1 VKKRFRIITDKDV
14 AVQPDRFGE
23 CECDCDCAG
32 IGPDHRRITNG
43 DELVAANSEKISM
56 GISARRGEAEAA
68 SCRPEAQSC
77 AQNGDAITPGE

>member
-1 VKKRFRIITDKDV
+1 MKKRFRISTDKDV
-14 AVQPDRFGE
+14 VVQPDHFGE

-43 DELVAANSEKISM
+43 NVEKNSM
-56 GISARRGEAEAA
+56 GVNSRQSEAAAA

-77 AQNGDAITPGE
+77 AQDG